1 MVKQNR
7 QKKNGEAQAEEDQC
21 IRFFFFRY
29 ILAEVV
35 ASSNVLRYKVAGQHQ
50 VRNAFSL
57 KSITHA

>member
-7 QKKNGEAQAEEDQC
+7 QKKRRSTGGG
-21 IRFFFFRY
+21 RSVYTFFFFRY